1 MKKIYSTIMVLAM
14 MVAALGFT
22 ACGGD
27 DDDVP
32 PTTSIVGVWVC
43 THSDYGEWE
52 ELMEGNVKPGD
63 ILRMNADKTY
73 SINGNDNENG
83 TYSMN
88 GNTLVFTSDGMS
100 SEWTIKNLSSD
111 NLTIVQKEIGATLS
125 FSKK

>member
-1 MKKIYSTIMVLAM
+1 
-14 MVAALGFT
+14 
-22 ACGGD
+22 
-27 DDDVP
+27 
-32 PTTSIVGVWVC
+32 
-43 THSDYGEWE
+43 
-52 ELMEGNVKPGD
+52 MEGNVKPGD